1 MTDGLL
7 VLLLA
12 LTATVFVHTWT
23 GRSERRL
30 QRLRRRTPRR
40 AKLPRARALL
50 RRRLRWR
57 ARDGDGRREV
67 ADLVGR
73 LAALSRAGVP
83 SSRAWQVLAA
93 PGGPGAGIARVTSD
107 MVSSGGSTADGLRL
121 AVGAWAPANGPPGA
135 MAAVG
140 WLALATDVVERSGAP
155 SAAVYDG
162 MAAGILAELARLD
175 EQEVALAGARTTATL
190 LAGLPL
196 VGAGLGFLM
205 GANVVAVLVGTP
217 IGRLCLVVGVTAWV
231 VGRRWT
237 RRLVA
242 SAATATE

>member
-1 MTDGLL
+1 MTTGLL
-7 VLLLA
+7 VVLA
-12 LTATVFVHTWT
+12 VGTIALAGART
-23 GRSERRL
+23 GGSERRL
-30 QRLRRRTPRR
+30 QRPR
-40 AKLPRARALL
+40 PRAARQARLPPALASL
-50 RRRLRWR
+50 RRRLGRR
-57 ARDGDGRREV
+57 SRDGDDRRDI

-83 SSRAWQVLAA
+83 PGRAWQVLAA

-107 MVSSGGSTADGLRL
+107 MVASGGTTADGLRL

-135 MAAVG
+135 KDAVG

-162 MAAGILAELARLD
+162 MAAGILAELARID

-196 VGAGLGFLM
+196 VGAALGFLM
-205 GANVVAVLVGTP
+205 GANVVAVLLGTP
-217 IGRLCLVVGVTAWV
+217 IGRLSLVVGVTAWV

-242 SAATATE
+242 SATTATT

>member
-1 MTDGLL
+1 MTTGLL
-7 VLLLA
+7 VVLA
-12 LTATVFVHTWT
+12 LSAFTLAGSWT
-23 GRSERRL
+23 GGSERRL
-30 QRLRRRTPRR
+30 HRPRRRAARPATSPRVL
-40 AKLPRARALL
+40 ACV
-50 RRRLRWR
+50 RRRLETRS
-57 ARDGDGRREV
+57 RDGDDRRDI

-83 SSRAWQVLAA
+83 PGRAWQVLAA
-93 PGGPGAGIARVTSD
+93 PGGPGAGIARMTSD
-107 MVSSGGSTADGLRL
+107 MVASGGTTADGLRL

-135 MAAVG
+135 KDAVA

-162 MAAGILAELARLD
+162 MAVGILAELARID

-196 VGAGLGFLM
+196 VGAALGFLM
-205 GANVVAVLVGTP
+205 GANVVAVLLGTP

-242 SAATATE
+242 SAATATT